1 MRCMQVVYYTSTL
14 KEKKKKPAMQ
24 TQFLQSGFFS
34 AFLMCLN
41 CIELGG
47 SLLNVR
53 IRDWCGPINFHRT
66 ACVDVDH
73 RSFYRSVAR
82 SLIRVKF

>member
-47 SLLNVR
+47 SLLKCE
-53 IRDWCGPINFHRT
+53 D
-66 ACVDVDH
+66 
-73 RSFYRSVAR
+73 
-82 SLIRVKF
+82 